1 MTPAIVNCE
10 FSSYMGIYKYI
21 EKGGR
26 SMIDNKVLPVNES
39 VKGVGVLDP
48 GLVTFDVV
56 METKYGTTYNSY
68 FIDAD
73 KKAIIETTK
82 ATFRDTYLD
91 KIKQVTDF
99 EDIEYIILN
108 HTEPDHSGNLTYL
121 LDLALNATVVG
132 SRSAINFLKHMVDKD
147 FKSMVVK
154 NGDTIDLGNKTLK
167 FIQAPF
173 LHWPDTMYTYLI
185 EDKMLFTCDSFGC
198 HYCDERMFDDLVD
211 DFDDSFKYY
220 FDVILK
226 PFSNYMLEAIDKI
239 SDLEIDVICPGHGP
253 ILRSNWQ
260 KYVEWSREISA
271 ETESS
276 HKDSKVF
283 IAYVSAYGNTKKI
296 AEKIAEGIK
305 MAGDIEVELMDIEHV
320 NIEELEDKVYKSSAF
335 IIGSPTINQNILL
348 PIYKLLAIIN
358 PIRNK
363 GKLAGAF
370 GSYGWSGEAVKIIQ
384 DNLKNL
390 KLKIYDEDGL
400 KVNFIPYDK
409 SDEQAVEYGMGFGK
423 RLLELDNRGGN

>member
-1 MTPAIVNCE
+1 M
-10 FSSYMGIYKYI
+10 MGIYTYI

-39 VKGVGVLDP
+39 VKWVGVLDP